1 MNSTNYLLSISL
13 LLFCQI
19 LVPSTIYSQNKKKP
33 KKISLMDHLLAE
45 ELPTLAIK
53 TNVDKV
59 FSDYK
64 IQKYYSGSAIFS
76 FEERDP
82 IEEDIQVKIRG
93 KFRSRFCQNPPIKIK
108 LSNKSLKKQNFKKLN
123 EFKVVYPCK
132 SKEDYQDYVYKE
144 YLIYKLYNVL
154 TEKSFRAQLIDFTLT
169 DSETTVADRSFKGFL
184 IEDLEEL
191 IKRVDGVMND
201 VDCLTPDNL
210 SSYDYTLFQVFQY
223 FIGNTDWILPTCKNA
238 EIIALENGQ
247 MIPIPYDFD
256 FSGMVNA
263 GYATP
268 DAGLGVKSVTD
279 RIFLGGLKT
288 KEELDPVLRQFQ
300 IKKSAMIEVIQN
312 FEYLPVKQRKKMI
325 KYLESF
331 YKIVRKSKKVERIF
345 VQPVEASTVKAD

>member
-1 MNSTNYLLSISL
+1 MNSTHYFLAISL
-13 LLFCQI
+13 LLFCQM
-19 LVPSTIYSQNKKKP
+19 LVPSTIYSQKKA

-45 ELPTLAIK
+45 ELPTLAIQ

-64 IQKYYSGSAIFS
+64 IQKYYSGSALFS
-76 FEERDP
+76 FEEREP

-108 LSNKSLKKQNFKKLN
+108 FSNKSLKQQNFKKLN

-144 YLIYKLYNVL
+144 YLIYKLYNIL
-154 TEKSFRAQLIDFTLT
+154 TEKSFRAQLIDFTLIDT
-169 DSETTVADRSFKGFL
+169 ETAVADRNFKGFL

-191 IKRVDGVMND
+191 IKRLGGIIDD
-201 VDCLTPDNL
+201 VDCMTPDNL
-210 SSYDYTLFQVFQY
+210 NPYDYTLFQVFQF

-238 EIIALENGQ
+238 EVIASENGEQ
-247 MIPIPYDFD
+247 IPIPYDFD

-263 GYATP
+263 GYATA
-268 DAGLGVKSVTD
+268 DAGLGLRSVTD

-288 KEELDPVLRQFQ
+288 KEELEPVLSLFKT
-300 IKKSAMIEVIQN
+300 KKSAMIEVIQN
-312 FEYLPVKQRKKMI
+312 FEYLPAKERKKMI

-331 YKIVRKSKKVERIF
+331 YKIVRSSKKVERIF
-345 VQPVEASTVKAD
+345 LQPVENN